1 MLPRA
6 AMLAIKFRSGF
17 GAIYFLT
24 LAVVLAGC
32 TPPGPRALLDG
43 KRLLEQGR
51 YPQAVEKLTLATSLM
66 ATNAQAWNYLGL
78 ACHRAGKATE
88 AERAYRHALDLNREL
103 FEARYNLGC
112 LWLDQNKPADAKN
125 EFTAC
130 TLRRGNSAEAWLKLG
145 TAQSHLRESADA
157 EESFRKALRL

>member
-6 AMLAIKFRSGF
+6 TMLATKNPGGLRTV
-17 GAIYFLT
+17 FLLA
-24 LAVVLAGC
+24 LAVVLAGW

-43 KRLLEQGR
+43 RRLLEEGQ
-51 YPQAVEKLTLATSLM
+51 YPQAVEKFTVATSLM

-78 ACHRAGKATE
+78 ACHRAGDA
-88 AERAYRHALDLNREL
+88 AGAARAYKHALDLNREL

-145 TAQSHLRESADA
+145 TAQ
-157 EESFRKALRL
+157 